1 MSGNLVG
8 CRMHLAGDV
17 HYSVLER
24 IGAWKSAEGISILRS
39 EKNGSVSRPL
49 RFISLYTDDGC
60 SVIIDMVI

>member
-8 CRMHLAGDV
+8 CRMHLTGDV
-17 HYSVLER
+17 HSSVLER
-24 IGAWKSAEGISILRS
+24 MGAWQSGERISILRS
-39 EKNGSVSRPL
+39 EKTGGGSRPL